1 MANAVE
7 GISDLNNNV
16 EKKVA
21 IGGTTLFFEK
31 LASEALKKLARSK
44 GIDSELKKL
53 KRSLIQIKAFL
64 NDAAQKEISD
74 EAVKEW
80 LNGLQHL
87 AYDIDD
93 VLDDLATEAMHR
105 ELIEESEGS
114 TSMVRKLI
122 PTCYTNFLRSS
133 RMQGQLDDIA
143 TKLQE
148 LVEEKDKLGLTVKG
162 ESLKPMNNRSL
173 QTSLIDASTIVG
185 REGDKDVL
193 LQKLLGDELSDKS
206 YSIVPIFG
214 MGGLGKTTLARL
226 LYEEMQGKEHFEL
239 MAWVCVS
246 DEFDIFNISKII
258 FQAIGGGNQE
268 FEDLNLLQ
276 VALKEKISKKR
287 FLIVL
292 DDVWSE
298 SYTDWEILER
308 PFLAGAPGSK
318 VIITTRKMS
327 LLTQLGYDQPY
338 SLSVLSHDDALS
350 LFCQHALGESNLD
363 SYPALKPHG
372 EGIVGKCDGLP
383 LALIALGRLLRTKI
397 GEEEWK
403 EVLNS
408 EIWELGKRDEID
420 PALRLSYNDLSAP
433 LKLLFSYCSLFPKD
447 YVFDKEELVLLWMA
461 EGFLQQSSTSKSME
475 RLGLEYFEELSLRSF
490 FQKAPNDKS
499 LYVMHDLMNDLATS
513 VAGEFFSRL
522 DIDMKNNDRKDKAL
536 EKYRHMSFVCE
547 DYITFQRFSA
557 IKGAKNLRTFL
568 AVSFEVKYSW
578 QRIYISN
585 KVLVDLLQELPLIR
599 VLSLSQLSI
608 SEVPEF
614 IGSLKH
620 LRYLNL
626 SKTDI
631 TCLRDNICNLSN
643 LQTLIVFGCSRLETL
658 PNNFSKLK
666 SLRHFDIGDTPLF
679 KMPLGIGELKSL
691 RTLTKIIIEG
701 ENGFS
706 ITDLKDLKDLQGK
719 ISIKGLEKVQS
730 RIQAQEANIS
740 QKRLDELEVAWSD
753 VIDASRE
760 ETIEKE
766 VFNVLNP
773 SNDHLKKLKIVSYG
787 GREFPNW
794 VGDPSFLQLAK
805 VAIKGCKKCTSL
817 PPLGQLPSLKEL
829 LIQGMDEVKV
839 VGLEFLGTT
848 GVAFPS
854 LETLYFRNMKGWE
867 GWSTIDSGIVNT
879 AFPCLE
885 EFVIDGCRN
894 LVRVSLETLP
904 VVRILKISGCG
915 HEVLRSMVRVA
926 SSVTELKLS
935 DISGLNDQVWG
946 GVVEHLGAVEEVS
959 RNECNEIRYLW
970 ESEAEASK
978 VLLHLRKLKVSYCSK
993 LVRLGEKEEDDC
1005 GSNLTSLRMLHVK
1018 RCKSMEVFSC
1028 PDNIED
1034 LSILYCDSITSVCL
1048 PTGGEQK
1055 LKSLSIQGCYNL
1067 LENEF
1072 VGGKEKTKALVS
1084 SSILMLETLSISN
1097 WKNLKSI
1104 TELSSYKHL
1113 RNLCIYDCPNME
1125 SFPDHELPK
1134 LTVLTRLIIRD
1145 CESMDASFSHGLWP
1159 PKLSYLQI
1167 GGLKK
1172 PISEWAPQNF
1182 PTSLVDLSLVG
1193 GPSEDVRNFSQMS
1206 HLLPSSLT
1214 SLVISGFEKVESVK
1228 VGLQHLTSLQK
1239 LFIWDCPKV
1248 RDLPEKLLP
1257 SLLRLQIIR
1266 CPKLK
1271 GKIIKGGS
1279 YWPLVSR
1286 IPRTDI
1292 P

>member
-1 MANAVE
+1 MAEIVVSAFFTV
-7 GISDLNNNV
+7 
-16 EKKVA
+16 
-21 IGGTTLFFEK
+21 FFEK

-53 KRSLIQIKAFL
+53 KRSLIQIKALL

-74 EAVKEW
+74 ETVKEW

-105 ELIEESEGS
+105 ELTKESEGS

-122 PTCYTNFLRSS
+122 PTCCTNFSPSS
-133 RMQGQLDDIA
+133 RMQGKLDDIA

-162 ESLKPMNNRSL
+162 ESLKPMNNRRL
-173 QTSLIDASTIVG
+173 QTSLVDASSIVG
-185 REGDKDVL
+185 SESDKDVL
-193 LQKLLGDELSDKS
+193 LQKLLEDEPSNKS
-206 YSIVPIFG
+206 YSIVPISG

-246 DEFDIFNISKII
+246 DEFEIFNISKII
-258 FQAIGGGNQE
+258 FQAIGGGNEE
-268 FEDLNLLQ
+268 FKDLNLLQ

-298 SYTDWEILER
+298 TYTDWEILER

-338 SLSVLSHDDALS
+338 SPSVLSHENALS
-350 LFCQHALGESNLD
+350 LFCQHALGESNFD
-363 SYPALKPHG
+363 SYSTLKPHG
-372 EGIVGKCDGLP
+372 EGIVTKCDGLP

-408 EIWELGKRDEID
+408 EIWELGKRDEIG

-433 LKLLFSYCSLFPKD
+433 LKLLFAYCSLFPKD
-447 YVFDKEELVLLWMA
+447 YVFEKEELILLWMA
-461 EGFLQQSSTSKSME
+461 EGFLRQSSTSKSME
-475 RLGLEYFEELSLRSF
+475 RVGLEYFEELSPRSF
-490 FQKAPNDKS
+490 FQQAPNDKS
-499 LYVMHDLMNDLATS
+499 FFVMHDLMNDLATS
-513 VAGEFFSRL
+513 VAGEFFSKL
-522 DIDMKNNDRKDKAL
+522 DIEMKNNDRKHESL
-536 EKYRHMSFVCE
+536 EKYRHVSFVCE
-547 DYITFQRFSA
+547 NYMTFQRFST

-568 AVSFEVKYSW
+568 AVSLE
-578 QRIYISN
+578 
-585 KVLVDLLQELPLIR
+585 DLLHEFPLLR
-599 VLSLSQLSI
+599 VLKLNKLRI

-626 SKTDI
+626 SQT
-631 TCLRDNICNLSN
+631 NIKHLPDSICSLSN
-643 LQTLIVFGCSRLETL
+643 LQTLIVSRCNSLQKL
-658 PNNFSKLK
+658 PNDFSKLK
-666 SLRHFDIGDTPLF
+666 DLRHLDVGDTPSLK

-706 ITDLKDLKDLQGK
+706 ITNLKDLQGK

-730 RIQAQEANIS
+730 RMQAQEANIS
-740 QKRLDELEVAWSD
+740 QKRLDELEVEWSD
-753 VIDASRE
+753 VFDASRK
-760 ETIEKE
+760 ETVEKE
-766 VFNVLNP
+766 VLTVMNP
-773 SNDHLKKLKIVSYG
+773 DNDHLKKLVIVLYG
-787 GREFPNW
+787 GTEFPTW
-794 VGDPSFLQLAK
+794 VGNPSFLRLGQVL
-805 VAIKGCKKCTSL
+805 IIGCKRCTSL
-817 PPLGQLPSLKEL
+817 PPLGQLPSFKEL
-829 LIQGMDEVKV
+829 LIEGMDEVKV

-854 LETLYFRNMKGWE
+854 LETLRFRGMKGWE
-867 GWSTIDSGIVNT
+867 GWSTNHSEIVNI

-885 EFVIDGCRN
+885 ELVIDGCRN

-904 VVRILKISGCG
+904 VVRILKISGCS
-915 HEVLRSMVRVA
+915 HEVLRSLVRVT
-926 SSVTELKLS
+926 SSVTKLELS
-935 DISGLNDQVWG
+935 DFSGLNDQVLG
-946 GVVEHLGAVEEVS
+946 GVVEHLGAVEEVKILG
-959 RNECNEIRYLW
+959 CDKIRYLW
-970 ESEAEASK
+970 ESEADA
-978 VLLHLRKLKVSYCSK
+978 R
-993 LVRLGEKEEDDC
+993 EKEEDDC
-1005 GSNLTSLRMLHVK
+1005 GSSLTSLRILYIYE
-1018 RCKSMEVFSC
+1018 CKSMEAFSC

-1034 LSILYCDSITSVCL
+1034 LTISRCKSITSVSL
-1048 PTGGEQK
+1048 PTQK
-1055 LKSLSIQGCYNL
+1055 LKSLVIENCDKL

-1072 VGGKEKTKALVS
+1072 VGGQEKVES
-1084 SSILMLETLSISN
+1084 LEIYD
-1097 WKNLKSI
+1097 WRNLKSI
-1104 TELSSYKHL
+1104 TELSSYN
-1113 RNLCIYDCPNME
+1113 NLTVFSIQNCPYME

-1134 LTVLTRLIIRD
+1134 LTVLTNLRITK
-1145 CESMDASFSHGLWP
+1145 CENMDP
-1159 PKLSYLQI
+1159 PKLNYLQI

-1172 PISEWAPQNF
+1172 PISEWGPQNF
-1182 PTSLVDLSLVG
+1182 PTSLVDICLVG
-1193 GPSEDVRNFSQMS
+1193 GPSEDVRNFSQLS

-1214 SLVISGFEKVESVK
+1214 SLRIYEFEKVESVSI
-1228 VGLQHLTSLQK
+1228 GLQHLTSLHC
-1239 LFIWDCPKV
+1239 LEIYNCPKT

-1257 SLLRLQIIR
+1257 SLLRLEIYE

-1271 GKIIKGGS
+1271 GKIVKGGS

-1286 IPRTDI
+1286 IPHTDI
-1292 P
+1292 L